1 MGRPA
6 PRSSEAPAR
15 LSPVGEH
22 TRSDFVAD
30 LLLVPNL
37 VSIGRVLGVL
47 TAAALYFLGQLYPAL
62 AVGLVT
68 GFTDYLDG
76 YLARKLGQTSAL
88 GALLDI
94 VADLLASLICL
105 TVAVYARLWPPYLLI
120 LWGLRDVSVLAM
132 RASAAQQ
139 GFEIPAGLLGKI
151 ATNFMGYAF
160 MLMAVDLVRPFAH
173 HPDLTRGIHLLG
185 LYGAS
190 IGIAL
195 QWLAGIGYVRLFASH
210 YRRG

>member
-6 PRSSEAPAR
+6 TRSTDAPAR
-15 LSPVGEH
+15 LSPVGEQ

-47 TAAALYFLGQLYPAL
+47 AAAALYFLGELYAAL
-62 AVGLVT
+62 AVGLVV

-105 TVAVYARLWPPYLLI
+105 TVAVYARLWPAYLLI

-139 GFEIPAGLLGKI
+139 GFEIPAGFIGKV

-160 MLMAVDLVRPFAH
+160 MLMAVDLVRPFAS
-173 HPDLTRGIHLLG
+173 HPDLTRAIHLLG
-185 LYGAS
+185 LGGIS

-195 QWLAGIGYVRLFASH
+195 QWLAGIGYVRQFASH
-210 YRRG
+210 YRRA